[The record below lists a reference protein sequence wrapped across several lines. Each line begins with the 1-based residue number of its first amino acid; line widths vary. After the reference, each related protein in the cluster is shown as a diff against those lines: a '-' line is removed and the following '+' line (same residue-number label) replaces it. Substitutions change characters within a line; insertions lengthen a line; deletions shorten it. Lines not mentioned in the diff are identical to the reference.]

1 MTEHPLVLGCWPS
14 HNPKLRRR
22 RNMAERYVYL
32 KESEIGSGGFGK
44 VRVAHDTTLD
54 RDVAVKSLDPILK
67 EFSEAEQE
75 RFKREARTLA
85 KLSHPNI
92 PAVYD
97 VEYTQDAFN
106 IYFQFIEGK
115 NLRKIIQE
123 NGPSQI
129 SVVRQ
134 WFLQIGSA
142 LEHAHKLDII
152 HRDIKPENIIITPD
166 QQTAYLVDFGIA
178 LSREDEQ
185 RLTKKGYVVGS
196 VGYMSPEQAAGEI
209 LDARADIF
217 SLGVTFYEVLA
228 GKRMAPG
235 NYEDLSSNEAIPS
248 SIDDFVLECTEPDRD
263 RRLASARVFLTRLAG
278 ALAQPTKPLS
288 DVLAHGKLHELALV
302 IEEYSPTGFKNLPAG
317 QRILIMEKVN
327 GVVLS
332 ENEMLDQAGERF
344 LELLVTRGVL
354 IDAESYREI
363 VQPAIHWA
371 FEKKFDM
378 YVGRPSIR
386 KALEAA
392 AFTSGD
398 GAFEVLS
405 RELLA
410 HLSTVNFDGK
420 PEWYLHSMR
429 ELIQALMANPTCE
442 DVALEFGK
450 LLRTINKAQRA
461 RPASERFSW

>member
-1 MTEHPLVLGCWPS
+1 MT
-14 HNPKLRRR
+14 
-22 RNMAERYVYL
+22 ERYVYSQ
-32 KESEIGSGGFGK
+32 ESEIGSGGFGK
-44 VRVAHDTTLD
+44 VRVAHDTSLD
-54 RDVAVKSLDPILK
+54 RDVAIKSLDPILK

-75 RFKREARTLA
+75 RFKREARILA

-97 VEYTQDAFN
+97 VEFTQDAFN

-115 NLRKIIQE
+115 NLRKVMQE

-129 SVVRQ
+129 GLARQ

-142 LEHAHKLDII
+142 LEHSHKLDII

-178 LSREDEQ
+178 LSREEAQ

-196 VGYMSPEQAAGEI
+196 VGYMSPEQMAGEV
-209 LDARADIF
+209 LDARADVF

-248 SIDDFVLECTEPDRD
+248 SIDDLILECTEPDRD
-263 RRLASARVFLTRLAG
+263 RRLASARVFLTRLTG
-278 ALAQPTKPLS
+278 ALAQPIKPLS
-288 DVLAHGKLHELALV
+288 DVLAHGKLHELALL
-302 IEEYSPTGFKNLPAG
+302 IEEYTASGFKALPAG

-327 GVVLS
+327 GVLLS
-332 ENEMLDQAGERF
+332 DNDMLHLAGERF
-344 LELLVTRGVL
+344 LELLITRGVL
-354 IDAESYREI
+354 IDTESYREI

-371 FEKKFDM
+371 FEKRFDT

-386 KALEAA
+386 KALKSA
-392 AFTSGD
+392 AFESRD
-398 GAFEVLS
+398 GAFDVLS
-405 RELLA
+405 KELLS
-410 HLSTVNFDGK
+410 HLSSVDFDDK

-429 ELIQALMANPTCE
+429 ELIQELMANPNCE
-442 DVALEFGK
+442 DAALEFGK

-461 RPASERFSW
+461 RPVAERFNW